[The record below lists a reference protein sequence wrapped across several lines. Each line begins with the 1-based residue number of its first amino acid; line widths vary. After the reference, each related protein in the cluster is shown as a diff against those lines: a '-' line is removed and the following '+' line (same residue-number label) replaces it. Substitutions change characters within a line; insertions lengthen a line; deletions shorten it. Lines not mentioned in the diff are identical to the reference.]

1 MSRVQVLASVMH
13 QPDDSILEKLNIQS
27 DAIIINQCDRNRIE
41 KKDYHGKKVLWMD
54 LAERGVG
61 LSRNTAFM
69 RADADIC
76 IFADDDEQFEAGYE
90 NMVISAFEQNKDADI
105 LLFYVPSENPKRQNP
120 EITEEKRVH
129 IYNCLRYGTFNI
141 AVRTEAVR
149 KKNIHFTLL
158 FGGGTRYGSGEDS
171 LFLADCLK
179 AGLKI
184 YTCPK
189 LLAYSKQEESTWFQ
203 GYTEKFFVDKGAL
216 YQAISKHY
224 GYWLCLQYALRH
236 KAEFDGVGVKKA
248 MMWMNQGR
256 REWKKR

>member
-1 MSRVQVLASVMH
+1 M
-13 QPDDSILEKLNIQS
+13 
-27 DAIIINQCDRNRIE
+27 
-41 KKDYHGKKVLWMD
+41 
-54 LAERGVG
+54 
-61 LSRNTAFM
+61 
-69 RADADIC
+69 
-76 IFADDDEQFEAGYE
+76 
-90 NMVISAFEQNKDADI
+90 
-105 LLFYVPSENPKRQNP
+105 
-120 EITEEKRVH
+120 
-129 IYNCLRYGTFNI
+129 
-141 AVRTEAVR
+141 RTETVR
-149 KKNIHFTLL
+149 KKNIQFTLL

-171 LFLADCLK
+171 LFLAACLK

-216 YQAISKHY
+216 YQAISNRY